1 MSIHHVTA
9 IASDPQRNLD
19 FYGGL
24 LGLRLVK
31 VTVNYNDPD
40 HYHFYFGD
48 EQGRPGSILTF
59 FPWSDGQAGRQGVG
73 QVGEVGLAVPRGS
86 LGYWIERFLSRGVTF
101 QGPVRRFDE
110 QVLSFR
116 DPDGL
121 LLEVVA
127 SPRVAGFEPWPG
139 GPVPAEHAVRGI
151 HGVTIWEDGERGTAA
166 LLAGAL
172 GFGQTGESGN
182 RLRFES
188 GDKGTGSVVDLR
200 RVGGFW
206 GGSEGVGTVHHVAFR
221 SATPETQADKRA
233 ELERLGLEPTGVIDR
248 YYFHSVYF
256 REPGGVLFE
265 IATDGPGF
273 LVDEPAAELGGG
285 LRLPPAYQPDR
296 ERIAAGLPPVRLP
309 HAAAR
314 EV

>member
-9 IASDPQRNLD
+9 IASDPQRTLE

-31 VTVNYNDPD
+31 LTVNYNDPD

-48 EQGRPGSILTF
+48 KLGRPGSILTF
-59 FPWSDGQAGRQGVG
+59 FPWSDGEPGRQGVG
-73 QVGEVGLAVPRGS
+73 QVGEVGLAIPIGS
-86 LGYWIERFLSRGVTF
+86 LGFWIERFLSRGVAF
-101 QGPVRRFDE
+101 QGPARRFDE

-116 DPDGL
+116 DPDGM

-127 SPRVAGFEPWPG
+127 TPRVARVEPWAE
-139 GPVPAEHAVRGI
+139 GPVSADHAVRGL
-151 HGVTIWEDGERGTAA
+151 HGVTLWEDGEHGAA
-166 LLAGAL
+166 AVLEETL
-172 GFGQTGESGN
+172 GFRQAGEWEN

-188 GDKGTGSVVDLR
+188 GAEGLGTVVDLR

-206 GGSEGVGTVHHVAFR
+206 RAAEGVGTVHHVAFR
-221 SATPETQADKRA
+221 VATAAAQAAKRA
-233 ELERLGLEPTGVIDR
+233 ELQRSGLSPTEVIDR
-248 YYFHSVYF
+248 YYFKSVYF

-265 IATDGPGF
+265 VATDGPGF
-273 LVDEPAAELGGG
+273 LVDEPAGELGTG
-285 LRLPPAYQPDR
+285 LRLPPAYRKDR
-296 ERIAAGLPPVRLP
+296 DRIAAGLPPVRLP